1 MLYAMT
7 PEPNEKAVREYH
19 HENGSVFL
27 YHGKQFYYFIIE
39 KQLAPAQTLIHERGR
54 MDYITAYDF
63 FDTATRYIRDEIE
76 WTEPVRKFSCKYN
89 PKHSRGCTEANCP
102 RALGGADYRYI
113 FGISCPFRKPPR
125 TR

>member
-1 MLYAMT
+1 MT
-7 PEPNEKAVREYH
+7 PEPNEKAVREYY

-39 KQLAPAQTLIHERGR
+39 KQLAPAQTLVHERGR

-63 FDTATRYIRDEIE
+63 FDTATRYIRDEIK

-89 PKHSRGCTEANCP
+89 PNKSRGCTDSNCP
-102 RALGGADYRYI
+102 RALGGADYRFI
-113 FGISCPFRKPPR
+113 FGISCPFRKIPR

>member
-19 HENGSVFL
+19 HENGCVLL
-27 YHGKQFYYFIIE
+27 YHGKQFYYFVIE
-39 KQLAPAQTLIHERGR
+39 KKLAPAQTLVHERGR

-76 WTEPVRKFSCKYN
+76 WTEPVHKFSCKYN

-102 RALGGADYRYI
+102 RALGGTDYRYI
-113 FGISCPFRKPPR
+113 FGASCPFRKLSR

>member
-7 PEPNEKAVREYH
+7 PEPNEKAVREYY

-27 YHGKQFYYFIIE
+27 YHGKQFYYFVIE
-39 KQLAPAQTLIHERGR
+39 KKLAPAQTLIHERGR

-76 WTEPVRKFSCKYN
+76 WTEPVHKFSCKYN

-102 RALGGADYRYI
+102 RALGGADYRDI